1 MGIKIENQNIVFE
14 ENQKISLPEP
24 SENRTQK
31 VEDSS
36 LVEYIGLLA
45 SKLPAPGGGAASAL
59 CGAQGFALGSMVCNF
74 TIGKAKFAQYE
85 DRVKHIH
92 QECLLEAKRMLD
104 LMDLDEENFIPLSK
118 AYGIKAETDE
128 EKAKKEVIMNE
139 ALATACLAPLEIM
152 HNAYE
157 GMTLLEELMTISS
170 VMVVSD
176 VGVAAE
182 NFRAAI
188 EGAKLNVMI
197 NAKTLTNTE
206 LKANMEAYIHEK
218 STLADMAYKKVMAYV
233 YDKL

>member
-1 MGIKIENQNIVFE
+1 MGITIKDNKIVFE
-14 ENQKISLPEP
+14 QNQKIMLVSLNEK
-24 SENRTQK
+24 RTANM
-31 VEDSS
+31 EDAE
-36 LVEYIGLLA
+36 LDEYIALLA
-45 SKLPAPGGGAASAL
+45 SKLPAPGGGGASAV
-59 CGAQGFALGSMVCNF
+59 CGAQGFALASMVCNF
-74 TIGKAKFAQYE
+74 TVGKKKFEAHFNRLDEMLRTCSYQ
-85 DRVKHIH
+85 
-92 QECLLEAKRMLD
+92 AKRMLE
-104 LMDLDEENFIPLSK
+104 LIDLDEHNFVPLSK